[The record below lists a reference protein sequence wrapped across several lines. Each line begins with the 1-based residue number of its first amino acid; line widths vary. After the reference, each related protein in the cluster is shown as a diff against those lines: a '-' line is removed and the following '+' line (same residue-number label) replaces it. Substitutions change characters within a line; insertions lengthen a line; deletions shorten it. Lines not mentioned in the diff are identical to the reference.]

1 MKYIN
6 VTDRSDMF
14 LSTAGNQEDTNK
26 FMFENVHQVPL
37 KVTLYNKKRI
47 EKLSRVHAKISREH
61 VKVYIFILPKVPL
74 EAPYIC

>member
-26 FMFENVHQVPL
+26 FTFENVHQVPL
-37 KVTLYNKKRI
+37 KSTLKK
-47 EKLSRVHAKISREH
+47 
-61 VKVYIFILPKVPL
+61 IL
-74 EAPYIC
+74 